1 MIIGSQDLT
10 SRLWVV
16 GARHLNSAGIPDELQ
31 LQSTAGALAG
41 WAGQATALDDVGLH
55 MFLDLFAQ
63 RVRESRAPITH
74 AELQRFLTA
83 AKKQPRRGRGL

>member
-1 MIIGSQDLT
+1 MNHLPPNFAEDLAQVLEP
-10 SRLWVV
+10 SHRDAV
-16 GARHLNSAGIPDELQ
+16 AGIIE
-31 LQSTAGALAG
+31 
-41 WAGQATALDDVGLH
+41 QATALDDVGLR

-83 AKKQPRRGRGL
+83 AKKPPRRGRGL

>member
-1 MIIGSQDLT
+1 MNHLPPNFAEDL
-10 SRLWVV
+10 
-16 GARHLNSAGIPDELQ
+16 ARVLEPSHREAAAGIIE
-31 LQSTAGALAG
+31 
-41 WAGQATALDDVGLH
+41 QATALDDVGLR

-83 AKKQPRRGRGL
+83 AKKPPRRGRGL